1 MVDVESA
8 GKGEAV
14 KCVKSRLVVQ
24 TYCSLVSAIAA
35 KMDDLDDQR
44 WSGWDDEAVQDEKE
58 DELGSTNGMGVLAR
72 MLTSPSWSNTCFV
85 VVTNLNRRR
94 DGDKLEQCWSLRLV
108 LYIEDKIRPKC
119 VDISV
124 NSCPVT

>member
-1 MVDVESA
+1 
-8 GKGEAV
+8 
-14 KCVKSRLVVQ
+14 
-24 TYCSLVSAIAA
+24 
-35 KMDDLDDQR
+35 MDDLDDQR

-72 MLTSPSWSNTCFV
+72 MLTSRSWSNTCFV